1 MDLTML
7 LEKVAPYWLICLAII
22 AILLLMLRGLVILS
36 GARRRT
42 HGIAALHQDQ
52 RGSVQSLSFV
62 LTLPVFIMIIMSI
75 VQISQIMLA
84 KVVVEYAALASA
96 RAASVWTSQY
106 IGESSNPDTSSQISM
121 NVSERNCI
129 GTERIPKFPSNDSG
143 NENQQVANVF
153 YYYKSNSGKVD
164 VYQTPKVKQIAMAA
178 HLACLP
184 ICPSHWPYRTP
195 PVLEGDDL
203 KTLES
208 LERTYDALTGKLA
221 QDERDSHK
229 AIIKKYWPDDD
240 DADTPVVTYGNPH
253 IKNKLAYSMG
263 SKLSPPNTRIDIEI
277 EHPSSEP
284 SFYGPCQTYRSDTD
298 SSDSRR
304 YCEAYQVNPT
314 YEFFAGE
321 QVQPLADIDPCE
333 ESDECPENL
342 FAIVGGQALF
352 NSSADGCECNNTVK
366 YHPDYYNE
374 AQLFRPNQVGWQD
387 RITITVY
394 HDLALLPGPAK
405 LLARM
410 MHAQNETKGIND
422 KQDNTRD
429 FIGKHEGRLSE
440 ADGIFYTWPLIA
452 KASAINEGD
461 LSILRY
467 EHEKR
472 MDENLESN

>member
-22 AILLLMLRGLVILS
+22 AVLLLMLRGLIVLS
-36 GARRRT
+36 GARRRS
-42 HGIAALHQDQ
+42 HGIATLHQDQ

-62 LTLPVFIMIIMSI
+62 LTLPVFIMIIMAI

-96 RAASVWTSQY
+96 RSASVWASQY
-106 IGESSNPDTSSQISM
+106 ISVKKPQEGDIIEKIT
-121 NVSERNCI
+121 ERNCI
-129 GTERIPKFPSNDSG
+129 GTERIPKFLNNASG
-143 NENQQVANVF
+143 KENHQTANVF
-153 YYYKSNSGKVD
+153 YYYKSDSGKVD

-184 ICPSHWPYRTP
+184 ICPSHWPYRTQ

-203 KTLES
+203 ETLNSLEKTYDVLTVRLAQKELES
-208 LERTYDALTGKLA
+208 Y
-221 QDERDSHK
+221 K
-229 AIIKKYWPDDD
+229 AITNRQDVAII
-240 DADTPVVTYGNPH
+240 GNPH

-263 SKLSPPNTRIDIEI
+263 TKLSPPNTRIDIEI
-277 EHPSSEP
+277 EHPSNEP

-314 YEFFAGE
+314 YEFSAGYP
-321 QVQPLADIDPCE
+321 VQPLADIDLCDG
-333 ESDECPENL
+333 SDDCPEDL
-342 FAIVGGQALF
+342 FASVGGQALF
-352 NSSADGCECNNTVK
+352 NSSADGCECNNAVK
-366 YHPDYYNE
+366 YHPNYYNE

-410 MHAQNETKGIND
+410 MNAQNETKEIDD
-422 KQDNTRD
+422 KQENTRN
-429 FIGKHEGRLSE
+429 FIGKQEGRLSE

-472 MDENLESN
+472 LAENQESN